1 MTEFYIGNRLAHSEL
16 NKALGQSL
24 PKLNNK
30 MAETL
35 RSVAMKQGIKKTQQG
50 AKLEFYAVSKE
61 QLDTLTKA
69 STQTLMAL
77 KGVEWRPLITVDAQ
91 KMTEA
96 LRKVNARY
104 TGGMDYKTHQKYL
117 KELEQAVEDSLHKI
131 AEDKKVARPSKP
143 KLGDNPYKVG
153 DLLVEKW
160 KYDAPKEF
168 RQVAR
173 SATRIAR
180 VSKAYVWL
188 EYVAFKDVMKVP
200 VWANTESAKEVFKN
214 VAAYGSGDQQFS
226 SHGHFI
232 PLNSNRYALEW
243 TPQLDYNKKLVRHRW
258 DKVAGKDYAT
268 GLVET
273 GVDNDA
279 EVGYCYS
286 YEPRYD

>member
-131 AEDKKVARPSKP
+131 SEDKKTAKA
-143 KLGDNPYKVG
+143 KYTNPGLKVG
-153 DLLVEKW
+153 DIIGESNGWRTGTVAVVTKITDAGYQTQPYLPTFDPRNMYHQNWVEANGG
-160 KYDAPKEF
+160 KY
-168 RQVAR
+168 
-173 SATRIAR
+173 
-180 VSKAYVWL
+180 
-188 EYVAFKDVMKVP
+188 
-200 VWANTESAKEVFKN
+200 
-214 VAAYGSGDQQFS
+214 SGDYQWDGNS
-226 SHGHFI
+226 SLPITEELF
-232 PLNSNRYALEW
+232 ALGKKKSYRWTKYTHAEW
-243 TPQLDYNKKLVRHRW
+243 LKRKIDSLDK
-258 DKVAGKDYAT
+258 
-268 GLVET
+268 
-273 GVDNDA
+273 A
-279 EVGYCYS
+279 EYTKYWHT
-286 YEPRYD
+286 D